1 MEGKQVSRSL
11 MEGGVDQNEALG
23 DPSDIP
29 AELGGR
35 KGN

>member
-1 MEGKQVSRSL
+1 

-23 DPSDIP
+23 DHSDIP